1 MSNVLLRLENI
12 SKAFPGV
19 KALQNIRFE
28 LKKGEV
34 HVLLGENGAGKST
47 LVKILSGVY
56 KKDSG
61 DIFIEEQKVDIDSPK
76 KAQELG
82 ISTIY
87 QELSLCPHLSVAE
100 NVFLGREFTKNGIL
114 SKKQQEK
121 ATKDLLKIVGV
132 NIEPQEIVGDL
143 TIAKQQVV
151 EIAKALS
158 MNSRILIMDEPTSA
172 LSEKEV
178 SELFRVIKELKKRG
192 VGIIYISHK
201 LEELKQIAD
210 RVTVLRDGQY
220 IKTVEYNNTDLDELI
235 KLMVGRKLEEKYP
248 RVETKIGKKLLSVKN
263 IRNKWVKDCSFELF
277 AGEIVGLFGLVGAGR
292 SELAR
297 AIFGADPME
306 AGEIYLNGNKINITS
321 PSDAISNGIVYIPE
335 NRKSEGLAVEMN
347 VMENLSL
354 PSLLEF
360 SNRLGVINKKREK
373 EFCANIVEKLAIKT
387 PSLTEEVKNLS
398 GGNQQK
404 IVVGKWLMR
413 NPRIL
418 IFDEPTRGI
427 DVLAKIEI
435 YNIIN
440 SLKQQGKGII
450 FISSELPE
458 ILGICD
464 RVLVMRGGEITASL
478 LTKNT
483 NQEEIMYYATLN

>member
-19 KALQNIRFE
+19 KALQNVRFE

-61 DIFIEEQKVDIDSPK
+61 DIFIEEKKVDIDSPK

-114 SKKQQEK
+114 NKKQQEK
-121 ATKDLLKIVGV
+121 ATKDLLKTLGV

-143 TIAKQQVV
+143 TIAKQQMV

-158 MNSRILIMDEPTSA
+158 MNSKILIMDEPTSA
-172 LSEKEV
+172 LSEREV

-210 RVTVLRDGQY
+210 RVTILRDGQY
-220 IKTVEYNNTDLDELI
+220 IKTVDYNNTDPDELI
-235 KLMVGRKLEEKYP
+235 RLMVGRKLEEKYP
-248 RVETKIGKKLLSVKN
+248 RVETKIGKKLLCVKN

-321 PSDAISNGIVYIPE
+321 PSDAVSNGIVYIPE
-335 NRKSEGLAVEMN
+335 NRKSEGLAVEMS
-347 VMENLSL
+347 VIENLSL

-360 SNRLGVINKKREK
+360 SNRLGVINKKKEK
-373 EFCANIVEKLAIKT
+373 VFCASIVEKLAIKT
-387 PSLTEEVKNLS
+387 PLLTEEVKNLS

-427 DVLAKIEI
+427 DVLAKVEI

-458 ILGICD
+458 ILGMCD
-464 RVLVMRGGEITASL
+464 RVLVMCGGKITASL